1 MGILDTI
8 LKPVTAVAEAIK
20 PLSPIVPWASA
31 AASLYG
37 GLKRNEQQTQAAS
50 AQQAF
55 QQEMSGT
62 AYQRAIADMKAA
74 GLNPMLAAK
83 LGGASTPAG
92 AMPNLMDAFTPAA
105 QTYASAMQAQSQEN
119 LQSAQADVA
128 TATVDKVEQET
139 KNLKTVQQKDER
151 AIELLVAQIQ
161 TELERNRTQKEV
173 TQQTI
178 EIYRKLREET
188 KLLQNDVSA
197 QAALDNL
204 GRVAGA
210 AKPAVDLLKGV
221 IQLFGG
227 R

>member
-1 MGILDTI
+1 MGLLDVV
-8 LKPVTAVAEAIK
+8 KVVAEPFKAA
-20 PLSPIVPWASA
+20 SPIFPAISA
-31 AASLYG
+31 ATSLFG
-37 GLKRNEQQTQAAS
+37 GLSRNRAQTEAAS

-55 QQEMSGT
+55 QQEMSNT
-62 AYQRAIADMKAA
+62 SYQRAMADMKAA

-161 TELERNRTQKEV
+161 TEMERNKTQKEI

-188 KLLQNDVSA
+188 KLLQNDVVA
-197 QAALDNL
+197 QAALENL

>member
-1 MGILDTI
+1 MGLLDVV
-8 LKPVTAVAEAIK
+8 KVVAEPFKAA
-20 PLSPIVPWASA
+20 SPIFPAISA
-31 AASLYG
+31 AASLFG
-37 GLKRNEQQTQAAS
+37 GLSRNKAQTEAAS

-55 QQEMSGT
+55 QQEMSNT
-62 AYQRAIADMKAA
+62 SYQRAMADMKAA

-83 LGGASTPAG
+83 LGGASTPGG

-105 QTYASAMQAQSQEN
+105 QTYASAMQAQSQES
-119 LQSAQADVA
+119 LQSMQTQVA
-128 TATVDKVEQET
+128 EETVDKIEQEVR
-139 KNLKTVQQKDER
+139 NLRTVQEKDQQ
-151 AIELLVAQIQ
+151 AINLLVAQIK
-161 TELERNRTQKEV
+161 TEMERNKTQKEI

-197 QAALDNL
+197 QAALENL

-227 R
+227 K